1 MNNESNTTAEI
12 QELLA
17 ISGEYLSMG
26 TDPVVA
32 CRDRSIEPFGD
43 RLDADPAQQ
52 SGEAA

>member
-26 TDPVVA
+26 TEQVVPH
-32 CRDRSIEPFGD
+32 RGNHLGD
-43 RLDADPAQQ
+43 RVDADPAQQ